1 MFNAI
6 RNVFLGCVML
16 ATTANATVYY
26 ISPTGSDTNN
36 GTSQSTP
43 WKTVARVQQMS
54 LTAVAGDQF
63 LFQRG
68 GTYVG
73 QLNWYT
79 SGTSG
84 ANITFGAYGSGAL
97 PVINGGTTVAGWTLH
112 SGNIYK
118 ANVASAVKYVF
129 VNGALQTLA
138 RYPNTGWLRVN
149 TSNSTSLTS
158 TSITQASGHWN
169 GATMV
174 LRSTNWCY
182 ENKVVSTQS
191 GTSINFPA
199 LTYYAGNYNWGFFLC
214 NKLSELDAPGEWY
227 HDITTGILYLWAPT
241 GVNPNTLTV
250 EASIHDHGIF
260 IEWQRTRITVQDLAF
275 RGQRLSGVDV
285 SGPYVTVTGCMFE
298 KLYHGIRSYSSN
310 STYSNNTFQNTYA
323 SGANIL
329 DNNSIVSGSTF
340 TNIALVPGLGE
351 PAFGYFGMRV
361 GGGVNTVRDN
371 KVSNTGNSGIFV
383 GETTLVERNVISGF
397 CATVNDGGGI
407 YWDNATGMVVQDN
420 IVRDAIGNI
429 ESAATNYAS
438 VNGRICP
445 GIYFGNAVITNNT
458 IQRNTV
464 SNCTIGILMDHTMV
478 TAGNQVKNN
487 ILFNNGVQLHLSDRS
502 NTNGPGAT
510 APYYLASYN
519 TVFSGNQLYAL
530 SPDQLCIEIFN
541 CYQQGNV
548 DYGSFS
554 NNKLFNPYN
563 ELSIRNWNLA
573 AGGGMN
579 VYTLERWQAVRA
591 EEAGSTRSPLRSALY
606 STTGELT
613 GNLVLNGTF
622 ASNVTGWSGFPTNAQ
637 VARDVTYLDA
647 GALKATLPNNSQ
659 SGSFYMRNPDLF
671 SMQSGQWYRM
681 RFSLQSNAHG
691 TILAGVKGV
700 SQMTSGYS
708 IFEKPFPFDTQ
719 RRDLEIYFQGNL
731 SEQGSAV
738 FTNTYLEPT
747 YWMDNV
753 ELHRVT
759 VAPRP
764 ASAEHLLFA
773 NEMATAQSFTL
784 PAGCWSDMS
793 GTLLSGP
800 QSVAAYSSKI
810 VYKVPGT
817 GCSSPS
823 ATTVG
828 AKVLLG
834 GPTNWTTGRMS
845 ENLRAQSLIPA
856 TEPYTA
862 LGYALE
868 NSGAAL
874 TSSLLTTTG
883 AQSIVD
889 WVVIELRNNDA
900 GHTVAARRAALVRS
914 NGQVVA
920 PNGEAQ
926 ITFTVDPVGKRM
938 VIRHRNHLAA
948 MAATPIASNG
958 QVIDFTVA
966 STTLYGTN
974 AVQVSGGY
982 RGLWPGDVN
991 TDGSVIYTGTA
1002 NDRDA
1007 VLTAVGGVIP
1017 TNTVQGYLRSDI
1029 NLDGYAKYS
1038 GTGNDRDVVLEVIG
1052 GVIPTTIRAAQV
1064 P

>member
-1 MFNAI
+1 MINAI
-6 RNVFLGCVML
+6 RNLFLGCALM
-16 ATTANATVYY
+16 ASTANATVYY
-26 ISPTGSDTNN
+26 IAPTGSDTNN
-36 GTSQSTP
+36 GTSQGTP
-43 WKTVARVQQMS
+43 WKTIARVQQMS

-68 GTYVG
+68 GTYAG
-73 QLNWYT
+73 QLTWYT

-84 ANITFGAYGSGAL
+84 ANITFGAYGTGAL
-97 PVINGGTTVAGWTLH
+97 PVISGATTVTGWTLH
-112 SGNIYK
+112 SGSIYK
-118 ANVASAVKYVF
+118 ASVPQAVKYVF

-138 RYPNTGWLRVN
+138 RYPNTGWSRVN

-158 TSITQASGHWN
+158 TNITQASGHWN
-169 GATMV
+169 GATVV

-182 ENKVVSTQS
+182 ENKVISTHNGS
-191 GTSINFPA
+191 TINFPA

-214 NKLSELDAPGEWY
+214 NKLSELDSPGEWY
-227 HDITTGILYLWAPT
+227 HDATTGMLYLWSPT
-241 GVNPNTLTV
+241 SVNPSALTV
-250 EASIHDHGIF
+250 EASIHEHGIF

-275 RGQRLSGVDV
+275 RGQRTSGV
-285 SGPYVTVTGCMFE
+285 YVTGPSVTITGCSFE
-298 KLYHGIRSYSSN
+298 KSYHGIQSYSNN

-340 TNIALVPGLGE
+340 TNIALVAGLGE

-361 GGGVNTVRDN
+361 GGGTNTVRDN
-371 KVSNTGNSGIFV
+371 RVSNTGNSGIFV

-420 IVRDAIGNI
+420 IIRDAIGNI
-429 ESAATNYAS
+429 ESAATNFSS

-445 GIYFGNAVITNNT
+445 GIYFGNAVITNNI

-464 SNCTIGILMDHTMV
+464 SNCTIGILVDHTMV

-548 DYGSFS
+548 DYGVFS
-554 NNKLFNPYN
+554 NNKLYNPYN
-563 ELSIRNWNLA
+563 ELSIRNWNI
-573 AGGGMN
+573 GTTSGMKT
-579 VYTLERWQAVRA
+579 YTLERWQAVRSD
-591 EEAGSTRSPLRSALY
+591 ETGSTRSPLRSALY
-606 STTGELT
+606 SAASELT
-613 GNLVLNGTF
+613 GNLVLNGNF
-622 ASNVTGWSGFPTNAQ
+622 VSSVSGWGGWPTNGQ
-637 VARDVTYLDA
+637 VSRDLTYLDA
-647 GALKATLPNNSQ
+647 GALKATLPNSTQ
-659 SGSFYMRNPDLF
+659 SASFYMTNPDLF
-671 SMQSGQWYRM
+671 SMQNGEWYRL
-681 RFSLQSNAHG
+681 RFSVQSNTHG
-691 TILAGVKGV
+691 TVNVAVKGV
-700 SQMTSGYS
+700 SQLSSGYS
-708 IFEKPFPFDTQ
+708 IHARDIPFDTQ
-719 RRDLEIYFQGNL
+719 RRDMEIYFQSNL
-731 SEQGSAV
+731 AEQAKTM
-738 FTNTYLEPT
+738 FTNTIDEPT
-747 YWMDNV
+747 YWLDNV

-759 VAPRP
+759 VASRP
-764 ASAEHLLFA
+764 ANGEHVLLA
-773 NEMATAQSFTL
+773 NEQSSAQSFTL
-784 PAGCWSDMS
+784 PTGCWSDMS

-800 QSVAAYSSKI
+800 QTVAAYASKI
-810 VYKVPGT
+810 IYKVPGS
-817 GCSSPS
+817 GCSSPA

-834 GPTNWTTGRMS
+834 GATNWTTGLMS
-845 ENLRAQSLIPA
+845 ESLRSQSLIPA
-856 TEPYTA
+856 TEPYTT
-862 LGYALE
+862 LGYTLE

-883 AQSIVD
+883 AQAIVD
-889 WVVIELRNNDA
+889 WVLIELRNNDA
-900 GHTVAARRAALVRS
+900 GNTVAARRAALVRS

-920 PNGEAQ
+920 ANGDAQ
-926 ITFTVDPVGKRM
+926 ITFNVNPVGKRM

-948 MAATPIASNG
+948 MASTPITSNA
-958 QVIDFTVA
+958 QVIDFTSA

-974 AVQVSGGY
+974 ALKVSGSY

-991 TDGSVIYTGTA
+991 TDGSVIYTGAA
-1002 NDRDA
+1002 NDRDL
-1007 VLTAVGGVIP
+1007 VLTAIGGVIP
-1017 TNTVQGYLRSDI
+1017 TNTVQGYLRTDI

-1038 GTGNDRDVVLEVIG
+1038 GSANDRDVVLQVIG
-1052 GVIPTTIRAAQV
+1052 GVVPTTIRTAQV